1 MKRRSIDQREQNRN
15 IPKKANE
22 DGDVGATTSRRLSR
36 RRVLKKSPLPRVI
49 SPTVGKQA
57 RPDRTCDGY
66 LIILKRE
73 YEALSAMPRRIGKST
88 NHKSLK
94 TPRHTFLYSID
105 NSTRLTNVV

>member
-66 LIILKRE
+66 LTILKRE
-73 YEALSAMPRRIGKST
+73 YEALSAMPDWKINQSQEFKNATS
-88 NHKSLK
+88 HLSLFD
-94 TPRHTFLYSID
+94 R
-105 NSTRLTNVV
+105 